1 MSDRYEC
8 IECQGSGRAT
18 FMPDGHGV
26 ECGYCEGTGV
36 EVSSEELACLVK
48 LEQLL
53 RKRRGYYR
61 GLPLDDP
68 KSMHINATSR
78 AVYVEICNLFE
89 EAGLK

>member
-1 MSDRYEC
+1 MSALSPDNPEHPAFPIWDRVTRRTTAKTVEE
-8 IECQGSGRAT
+8 IFDLEKRLGRL
-18 FMPDGHGV
+18 
-26 ECGYCEGTGV
+26 E
-36 EVSSEELACLVK
+36 K
-48 LEQLL
+48 LEQAI

-78 AVYVEICNLFE
+78 AVYVEICNLLE